1 MEEFVSNLLAQLT
14 ESLDDIMAVEDEKFP
29 LAKDLMLQTIT
40 MTLTGSQAEYQIGQ
54 AVAANKAMGVNRIQ
68 MMQQNKLLKEAL
80 YNLIHNGYK
89 SRYTNPVKHEF
100 LDSFYSLVEDYADKM
115 IMMWDMETP
124 TVYVEKLRKEA
135 KLPTY
140 ASNGSQGADI
150 YACEDII
157 IPANSFGTIVKT
169 GLAMAIP
176 VGWAIAVRPRSG
188 MSCKTQ
194 IRIANAP
201 GTIDTDYKDE
211 IGVIVDNF
219 SSEPYVIKIGDRIAQ
234 FVIERNYQA
243 NFTETDDVHK
253 HGEDRG
259 GGFGHTGV

>member
-1 MEEFVSNLLAQLT
+1 MDEFISNLLTQLT

-40 MTLTGSQAEYQIGQ
+40 MSLTGSQADYQIGQ
-54 AVAANKAMGVNRIQ
+54 AVAMNKAMGVNRIQ
-68 MMQQNKLLKEAL
+68 MLQQHDLLKETL
-80 YNLIHNGYK
+80 YNLIQNGYK
-89 SRYTNPVKHEF
+89 TRYTNPAKQEF

-115 IMMWDMETP
+115 IAVWDMETP
-124 TVYVEKLRKEA
+124 IVYVKKLHDNA

-188 MSCKTQ
+188 LSCKTR
-194 IRIANAP
+194 IRIANTP

-211 IGVIVDNF
+211 IGVIIDNF
-219 SSEPYVIKIGDRIAQ
+219 SSNHYEIKAGDRIAQ
-234 FVIERNYQA
+234 IVIEKNYQA

-253 HGEDRG
+253 YGEDRG